1 MRDQLRWELPV
12 RELLEWM
19 WPVLTPAH
27 LLHDLFGSRALLRS
41 ANRKGH
47 FTDEEILRLHQPRVG
62 HAGDVVWHFNDVPLL
77 DEARALLG
85 YRPGKRD
92 EDALRTY
99 GHICIDEAQDL
110 APMELRMIGRRSL
123 NGSMT
128 VVGDIAQATGAWAN
142 DGWDNVLAQ
151 LPQKHDVHRRELSIG
166 YRIPGPAMSLANRVL
181 PYAAPGLRP
190 PQPVRD
196 DGDPPRLVRSESLD
210 DALVDTVLTELE
222 AVDEGNVAV
231 IVPDSMV
238 DEVRSVF
245 EARALS
251 IGGANRHG
259 LDQRITLVP
268 VRLVKGLEVDSAV
281 VVEPAR
287 IIDEESQGIRSLYVA
302 LTRATKRVAV
312 VHRREL
318 PAMLQE

>member
-1 MRDQLRWELPV
+1 
-12 RELLEWM
+12 
-19 WPVLTPAH
+19 
-27 LLHDLFGSRALLRS
+27 
-41 ANRKGH
+41 
-47 FTDEEILRLHQPRVG
+47 
-62 HAGDVVWHFNDVPLL
+62 
-77 DEARALLG
+77 
-85 YRPGKRD
+85 
-92 EDALRTY
+92 
-99 GHICIDEAQDL
+99 
-110 APMELRMIGRRSL
+110 
-123 NGSMT
+123 
-128 VVGDIAQATGAWAN
+128 
-142 DGWDNVLAQ
+142 
-151 LPQKHDVHRRELSIG
+151 
-166 YRIPGPAMSLANRVL
+166 MSLANRVL

-196 DGDPPRLVRSESLD
+196 DGDPPRLVRSESID

-312 VHRREL
+312 VHSREL

>member
-1 MRDQLRWELPV
+1 
-12 RELLEWM
+12 
-19 WPVLTPAH
+19 
-27 LLHDLFGSRALLRS
+27 
-41 ANRKGH
+41 
-47 FTDEEILRLHQPRVG
+47 
-62 HAGDVVWHFNDVPLL
+62 
-77 DEARALLG
+77 
-85 YRPGKRD
+85 
-92 EDALRTY
+92 
-99 GHICIDEAQDL
+99 
-110 APMELRMIGRRSL
+110 
-123 NGSMT
+123 
-128 VVGDIAQATGAWAN
+128 
-142 DGWDNVLAQ
+142 
-151 LPQKHDVHRRELSIG
+151 
-166 YRIPGPAMSLANRVL
+166 MSLANRVL

-287 IIDEESQGIRSLYVA
+287 IINEESQGIRSLYVA

-312 VHRREL
+312 VHSREL